1 MKRPTL
7 KSLEA
12 VVGTLSVPSKMPC
25 FGYSTPAAHCIVGG
39 RISKDPNSTC
49 WSCYAKK
56 GRYTF
61 ARTIAAMEK
70 RFQSLKDIK
79 LWEETMTELIG
90 RKEKSQWF
98 RWHDSGDLQ
107 SVEHLNAIVNIAKNL
122 PHIEFWI
129 PTREYRVVRDWRK
142 ENGKFPKNLIVR
154 LSAHFRGKAPKAR
167 YLEDLP
173 TSTVGWEE
181 SPHECPAQHQGN
193 QCGDCRAC
201 WDPKVTNVDYPL
213 H

>member
-12 VVGTLSVPSKMPC
+12 IVGTLSVPSKMPC
-25 FGYSTPAAHCIVGG
+25 FGYSIPAAYCIVGG
-39 RISKDPNSTC
+39 RISKDPKSTC
-49 WSCYAKK
+49 ASCYAKK
-56 GRYTF
+56 GRYIF
-61 ARTIAAMEK
+61 PNVLAAMEK
-70 RFQSLKDIK
+70 RFQSLKNID

-90 RKEKSQWF
+90 RKEKSEWF

-107 SVEHLNAIVNIAKNL
+107 SVEHLNAIVNIANNL

-129 PTREYRVVRDWRK
+129 PSREYKFVRDWK
-142 ENGKFPKNLIVR
+142 LKNGKFPKNLIIR
-154 LSAHFRGKAPKAR
+154 LSAYFRGKAAKAR

-173 TSTVGWEE
+173 TSTVGWKE

-201 WDPKVTNVDYPL
+201 WDPKTPNVDYPL